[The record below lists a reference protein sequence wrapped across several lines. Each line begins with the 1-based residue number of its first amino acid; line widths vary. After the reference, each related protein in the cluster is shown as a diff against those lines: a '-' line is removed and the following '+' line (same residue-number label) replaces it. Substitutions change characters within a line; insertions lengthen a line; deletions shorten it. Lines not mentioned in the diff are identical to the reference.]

1 MKTFADL
8 GLKEEILQAVAELG
22 FETPTPIQEKVIPIL
37 LDTEKDVVG
46 LAQTGTGKTAGFGLP
61 SLHKID
67 PQNRSIQA
75 FILSPT
81 RELCMQISSDIKNF
95 AKYLKGVRVATVY
108 GGSSI
113 EKQIK
118 EIKGNPQ
125 VVVATPGRAK
135 DLIQRRVLNLENIEI
150 SVLDE
155 ADEMLTMGFKED
167 LNYIF
172 SKMPD
177 SRQTLLFSATMSA
190 EIRSISKKYMGDS
203 EEVSV
208 GKENT
213 ASRNVEHHYYRVHAR
228 DQYEVLKRI
237 ADLNP
242 DIYGIVFCRT
252 RNDTKD
258 VARKLRHDHYN
269 ADALHGDLSQAQRT
283 DIMQKFRDK
292 HIKLL
297 VATDVAARGLD
308 IDNLTH
314 VINYNLPDDIELYVH
329 RSGRTGRAGKQG
341 ISIAITHTRE
351 GSRVKAIE
359 KIAGVKFELKNV
371 PTGREVCEAQLFS
384 FMDKVTSVNVD
395 DRKIE
400 PFLDDIYQK
409 FEHLN
414 RDELIKH
421 FVSVE
426 FNRFLSDYKNAS
438 TIQTQSAT
446 KNQDRNYRDKVSR
459 EKKSNFKRLFINVG
473 TQNGLNP
480 TKVIGIVGDVL
491 DHHRFKMG
499 KIDILRNFSFFEV
512 EDRYANELIE
522 SSPDFQFEGVN
533 LSIEAS
539 KEKKTFSADYEDK
552 LGRGGRD
559 RSRSDRP
566 RGDRSKGG
574 RRKK

>member
-1 MKTFADL
+1 M
-8 GLKEEILQAVAELG
+8 
-22 FETPTPIQEKVIPIL
+22 
-37 LDTEKDVVG
+37 
-46 LAQTGTGKTAGFGLP
+46 
-61 SLHKID
+61 
-67 PQNRSIQA
+67 
-75 FILSPT
+75 
-81 RELCMQISSDIKNF
+81 
-95 AKYLKGVRVATVY
+95 
-108 GGSSI
+108 
-113 EKQIK
+113 
-118 EIKGNPQ
+118 GN
-125 VVVATPGRAK
+125 
-135 DLIQRRVLNLENIEI
+135 
-150 SVLDE
+150 
-155 ADEMLTMGFKED
+155 
-167 LNYIF
+167 
-172 SKMPD
+172 
-177 SRQTLLFSATMSA
+177 
-190 EIRSISKKYMGDS
+190 S

-269 ADALHGDLSQAQRT
+269 ADALHGDLSQAQRS

-314 VINYNLPDDIELYVH
+314 VSNYNLPDEIELYVH
-329 RSGRTGRAGKQG
+329 RSGRTGRAGKKG

-359 KIAGVKFELKNV
+359 KIAGVTFELKDV
-371 PTGREVCEAQLFS
+371 PSGREVCEAQLFS

-395 DRKIE
+395 DKQIE
-400 PFLDDIYQK
+400 PFLDDIYTK
-409 FEHLN
+409 FEHLD

-426 FNRFLSDYKNAS
+426 FNRFLADYKNANA
-438 TIQTQSAT
+438 IQTQSAGRDYD
-446 KNQDRNYRDKVSR
+446 KKANQRVPKDKR
-459 EKKSNFKRLFINVG
+459 SNFKRLFINVG
-473 TQNGLNP
+473 SQNGLNP

-491 DHHRFKMG
+491 DHNRFKMG
-499 KIDILRNFSFFEV
+499 KIDVLRNFSFFEV
-512 EDRYANELIE
+512 EDRYASELMDAA
-522 SSPDFQFEGVN
+522 PDFEFEGIN
-533 LSIEAS
+533 RSIEAS
-539 KEKKTFSADYEDK
+539 KEKKAFGGDYEDK
-552 LGRGGRD
+552 PKRGGRDRARRSGFGGGSDRD

-566 RGDRSKGG
+566 RSDRSKGG
-574 RRKK
+574 KRKK